1 MTSFS
6 TLLSVHLIS
15 IALSVGLLT
24 LRFWLRY
31 QKHPQA
37 FARWT
42 RIVPPVVD
50 TLLLLSGIALMAK
63 AHILPFSGQ
72 AQWLTEKL
80 FGVIIYIVLG
90 FIALDYRRMH
100 SQQARIIA
108 FPLAL
113 VVLYIIIKLATTKVP
128 LLGEVMRSL
137 ADFEFNKAPLCEG
150 MILACEAIRRDFPS
164 QDVYDELERLVSLA
178 KEEISQLLPLE
189 EQLEKLIALFYG
201 DWGFKASRGVY
212 RLSDALWLDQ
222 VLKNRQGSAVSLGA
236 VLLWVANRLDLPL
249 LPVIFP
255 TQLILRIECP
265 DGEIWLINPF
275 NGESLSEHMLD
286 VWLKGNISP
295 SAELFY
301 EDLDEA
307 DNIEVIRKL
316 LDTLKASLM
325 EENQMELALRT
336 SEALLQFNP
345 EDPYEIRDRGLIYA
359 QLDCEHVALNDL
371 SYFVEQCPEDPISE
385 MIRAQINN
393 IAHKHIVLH

>member
-1 MTSFS
+1 M
-6 TLLSVHLIS
+6 
-15 IALSVGLLT
+15 
-24 LRFWLRY
+24 
-31 QKHPQA
+31 
-37 FARWT
+37 
-42 RIVPPVVD
+42 
-50 TLLLLSGIALMAK
+50 
-63 AHILPFSGQ
+63 
-72 AQWLTEKL
+72 
-80 FGVIIYIVLG
+80 
-90 FIALDYRRMH
+90 RRH
-100 SQQARIIA
+100 
-108 FPLAL
+108 
-113 VVLYIIIKLATTKVP
+113 
-128 LLGEVMRSL
+128 
-137 ADFEFNKAPLCEG
+137 D
-150 MILACEAIRRDFPS
+150 LACEAIRRDFPS

-201 DWGFKASRGVY
+201 EWGLKPHAAFIVFPMHYG
-212 RLSDALWLDQ
+212 WT

-345 EDPYEIRDRGLIYA
+345 EDPMKFA
-359 QLDCEHVALNDL
+359 
-371 SYFVEQCPEDPISE
+371 
-385 MIRAQINN
+385 
-393 IAHKHIVLH
+393 IAG